1 MDAYIGEIR
10 MFAGDYA
17 PQGWALCD
25 GNLLNIVDNE
35 PLFYLLGTTYGG
47 NGVTNFA
54 LPDLRGRLP
63 LGQGQGP
70 GRSVR
75 PLGQPFGS
83 ETVRLGQAELP
94 QHTHTLQAGGDAST
108 SSPLGAFPGVGM
120 FNQYASAASTPA
132 VMASSAVT
140 RAGSDGV
147 HDNVMAST
155 CINFIISL
163 AGSFPS
169 QG

>member
-17 PQGWALCD
+17 PVGWALCD
-25 GNLLNIVDNE
+25 GSLINIVDNE
-35 PLFYLLGTTYGG
+35 VLFYLLGTTYGG

-75 PLGQPFGS
+75 PLGQSFGS
-83 ETVRLGQAELP
+83 ETVRLSQAELP
-94 QHTHTLQAGGDAST
+94 QHTHTIQTGGDAST
-108 SSPLGAFPGVGM
+108 SLPQGAIPGAVA
-120 FNQYASAASTPA
+120 FNQYATAASNPA
-132 VMASSAVT
+132 VMAPAAVS
-140 RAGSDGV
+140 RAGNDGV
-147 HDNVMAST
+147 HNNVMAGT

-163 AGSFPS
+163 VGAFPS